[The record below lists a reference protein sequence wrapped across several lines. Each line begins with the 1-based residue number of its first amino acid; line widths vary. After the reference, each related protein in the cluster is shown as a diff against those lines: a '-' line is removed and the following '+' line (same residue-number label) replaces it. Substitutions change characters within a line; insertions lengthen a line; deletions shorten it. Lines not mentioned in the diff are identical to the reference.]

1 MCSRYE
7 VVAPLGA
14 SGKGEVY
21 RARNTRLARAAV
33 CQRKFES
40 VEDAVRAYQAL
51 TNEEVKPAESHR
63 PLILVEPQL
72 F

>member
-1 MCSRYE
+1 MTLPAGTKLEPHE

-40 VEDAVRAYQAL
+40 VEDPVRAYQAL
-51 TNEEVKPAESHR
+51 TNEEVKPAASHS
-63 PLILVEPQL
+63 L
-72 F
+72 